1 MYTILI
7 SILSTLAIIYLVP
20 SVLYGIA
27 SSFWGLK
34 TPDNASPAVFLT
46 SILISKIGVAIAF
59 VLIFYFSYP
68 YFDNNW
74 LLYSFIWWIMF
85 VFGEIGQAITP
96 NYSWKEAVIGILSE
110 TIYLPLGALVI
121 SWMIVG

>member
-1 MYTILI
+1 
-7 SILSTLAIIYLVP
+7 
-20 SVLYGIA
+20 
-27 SSFWGLK
+27 
-34 TPDNASPAVFLT
+34 
-46 SILISKIGVAIAF
+46 
-59 VLIFYFSYP
+59 
-68 YFDNNW
+68 
-74 LLYSFIWWIMF
+74 MF